1 MIRLAHLVETFEVD
15 FLRQYRDIL
24 LPSQLAALSAFKA
37 CRSRMSPKMEMAC
50 DDCQEKSFLPH
61 SCGHRN
67 CPHCQAHES
76 QQWIDRQLQKLIPG
90 DYYMITFTLPKEL
103 RSLAWGHQ
111 KILYDLITQNGWETI
126 NTFSQNDRKLQG
138 VAGAITVLHTHNRRL
153 DYHPHLHLVMPA
165 AAIDTQQRL
174 LRKKDGKYLFNHT
187 ALAKV
192 FRAKMLAGI
201 QQAGLKLPDKYP
213 EEWVVDC
220 TRVGGGGTALVYLG
234 RYLYRG
240 VIQEKNILR
249 CENGRVTY
257 RYQNSKT
264 KHMETRTVSGV
275 EFLRLILQHILPKGY
290 RRARNFG
297 FLHPNSQWISLIK
310 LLVTRIEVY
319 VAPKPRPAIRCPCC
333 GGTMKIIRTR
343 IKAVF
348 AQRRPPPPPLT
359 ERR

>member
-165 AAIDTQQRL
+165 TAIDTQQRL

-297 FLHPNSQWISLIK
+297 FLHPNSQWIPLIK

>member
-1 MIRLAHLVETFEVD
+1 MIRLAHIVETFEGD
-15 FLRQYRDIL
+15 FLKQYGDTL
-24 LPSQLAALSAFKA
+24 LPSQLTALRAFKL
-37 CRSRMSPKMEMAC
+37 CRSSMSPKMQLAC
-50 DDCQEKSFLPH
+50 DDCQEQSYLPH
-61 SCGHRN
+61 SCGHRH

-90 DYYMITFTLPKEL
+90 DYYMITFTLPEEL
-103 RSLAWGHQ
+103 RSLTWSHQ
-111 KILYDLITQNGWETI
+111 KILYNLITQNAWDTV

-153 DYHPHLHLVMPA
+153 DYHPHVHLVMPA
-165 AAIDTQQRL
+165 AAIDTKQRL
-174 LRKKDGKYLFNHT
+174 LRNKDGKYLFNHT

-213 EEWVVDC
+213 EKWVVDC
-220 TRVGGGGTALVYLG
+220 TGVGNGQSALVYLG

-240 VIQEKNILR
+240 VIQEKNILS
-249 CENGRVTY
+249 CDNGEVMY

-264 KHMETRTVSGV
+264 KRMETRTVSGV

-297 FLHPNSQWISLIK
+297 FLHPNSQWIRLVQLLI
-310 LLVTRIEVY
+310 TRIYVY
-319 VAPKPRPAIRCPCC
+319 VAPKPRPTIRCHCC
-333 GGTMKIIRTR
+333 GGVMKIIRTR
-343 IKAVF
+343 IKAAF
-348 AQRRPPPPPLT
+348 DRPRTPGT
-359 ERR
+359 CGEAVM